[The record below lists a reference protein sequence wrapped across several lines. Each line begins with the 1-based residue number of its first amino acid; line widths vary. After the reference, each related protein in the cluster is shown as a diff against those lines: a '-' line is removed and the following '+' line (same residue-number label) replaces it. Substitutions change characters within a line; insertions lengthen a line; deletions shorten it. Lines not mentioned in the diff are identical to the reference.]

1 MFVVSVI
8 LALIFFLSSISAFI
22 YAATG
27 NKPKRR
33 LPAAFA
39 GALCCAC
46 ALFFGALT
54 LRFGGCIP
62 PSERELLTI
71 AEKQNAD
78 LKTLYNYSLNHHGF
92 IIDASGMALPY
103 RKNEN
108 SPAEKLPAEIERA
121 AQSLSASG
129 IARIRAFDGG
139 VMLYSP
145 NFSRKNGTTCG
156 LFYGEFLPLDE
167 QISPDGRRKL
177 YCKQT
182 ENPMIWVFFYE
193 IE

>member
-33 LPAAFA
+33 LPAAIA
-39 GALCCAC
+39 GALCCVC

-54 LRFGGCIP
+54 LRFGGCLP
-62 PSERELLTI
+62 LSEAELLSI
-71 AEKQNAD
+71 SESRSD
-78 LKTLYNYSLNHHGF
+78 ELKALLDYSLDHHGF

-108 SPAEKLPAEIERA
+108 SPAEKLPAEIEREAFALA
-121 AQSLSASG
+121 AGGLT
-129 IARIRAFDGG
+129 RIRAFDGG

-167 QISPDGRRKL
+167 QISPDGHRKL

-182 ENPMIWVFFYE
+182 ENPMIWLFFYVME
-193 IE
+193 